1 MIIICRCEDVTEE
14 DIIKEIRNGCTTLE
28 ELKQRLRLGMGPCQ
42 GRTCMMLAL
51 RILAKELGKRTEEI
65 NMPTSR
71 PPVNPIPL
79 GLLAGD
85 HD

>member
-1 MIIICRCEDVTEE
+1 MIVICRCEDITEE
-14 DIIKEIRNGCTTLE
+14 DIIKEIKNGCITLE

-51 RILAKELGKRTEEI
+51 RILAKELGKKVGEI
-65 NMPTSR
+65 NLPKNR

-79 GLLAGD
+79 GLLAGEND
-85 HD
+85 

>member
-1 MIIICRCEDVTEE
+1 MIVICRCEDVTEE
-14 DIIKEIRNGCTTLE
+14 DIIKEIKNGCTTLE

-51 RILAKELGKRTEEI
+51 RILARELEKKAGEI
-65 NMPTSR
+65 NLPKNR

-79 GLLAGD
+79 GLLAGEND
-85 HD
+85 

>member
-1 MIIICRCEDVTEE
+1 MIVICRCEDITEE
-14 DIIKEIRNGCTTLE
+14 DIIKEIKNGCTTLE

-51 RILAKELGKRTEEI
+51 RILAKELGKKVGEI
-65 NMPTSR
+65 NLPKNR

-79 GLLAGD
+79 GLLAGEND
-85 HD
+85 